1 MFTNK
6 PRNLFFII
14 EGIDNVGKS
23 TLIKNLKN
31 ALNDYV
37 FQTLHYSSVKQ
48 PTIEESINYSTD
60 LYEQMFAMM
69 LNQQRFDN
77 SGIICDRSHL
87 GEMVYGPIY
96 RKHSGTYVLDIEKRF
111 MCSRSLWDNL
121 FLITLVDKAENVI
134 ARDDGLSFSVDAD
147 EKDAE
152 IHAFKEAHEKSQ
164 IKNKLLVDVSSYNEE
179 KLIKHVLE
187 YISSQY

>member
-1 MFTNK
+1 MFTQE

-48 PTIEESINYSTD
+48 PTLELNIKYSTE
-60 LYEQMFAMM
+60 LYMQMFSMM
-69 LNQQRFDN
+69 LNQQRFDK

-96 RKHSGTYVLDIEKRF
+96 RKHPGTYVLDIEKQF

-134 ARDDGLSFSVDAD
+134 ARDDGLSFSVDVD

-152 IHAFKEAHEKSQ
+152 IYAFKEAHEKSQ

-179 KLIKHVLE
+179 KLIKHVLQ